1 MAGSLA
7 SYSQESEQAFMFTD
21 LSETKLTFLSLLN
34 TDNTCIIFSPFSQ
47 FLLSLNYKSPNREIL
62 EIGAVLSLMQ
72 KASWCDLRL
81 RLGGGISC
89 LPLAVPTALSEAS
102 RLLPSQSMTLPA
114 MLIFP
119 QPSPAESILLNV
131 FPTSCPAWY

>member
-1 MAGSLA
+1 
-7 SYSQESEQAFMFTD
+7 MFTD

-47 FLLSLNYKSPNREIL
+47 FLLSLNYKSPNQEIL

-89 LPLAVPTALSEAS
+89 LPLAVPTALFEAS